1 MNMKKYST
9 KATQSQFIGKV
20 KIDPQGGEL
29 TDQEVEEIKGDPW
42 GQELIRKNILIIDE
56 VKPSDIKES
65 GKGKPPK
72 PETPK
77 PDGINTELTRAAASR
92 GK

>member
-1 MNMKKYST
+1 MKKYST
-9 KATQSQFIGKV
+9 KVTQSQFIGKV
-20 KIDPQGGEL
+20 KIDPKGGEL

-42 GQELIRKNILIIDE
+42 GQELIRKNILTIDE
-56 VKPSDIKES
+56 VKPSDIKEAA
-65 GKGKPPK
+65 KGKPPK

-77 PDGINTELTRAAASR
+77 PDGINTELTKAGTE